1 MAKFRYSLQNIL
13 NIKEKMETQA
23 KQEFGMAQTALNV
36 EIEHLERL
44 KARKRE
50 YEEESGG
57 LLQGKLDLRAI
68 EENKEALLKMDSLVA
83 AQCIRVDKAKENV
96 EAARERMA
104 EAMKERKMHETLRE
118 KAFEA
123 FLQEENH
130 AESKAI
136 DELTS
141 YTYGQ
146 KKPAGGL
153 RQREDINGKRKDSGR
168 REKTAGGR
176 KEKTEER
183 TAGTAQGSKAPGKRN
198 RKTGRCSG

>member
-1 MAKFRYSLQNIL
+1 MAKFSYSLQNIL

-168 REKTAGGR
+168 ADNG
-176 KEKTEER
+176 
-183 TAGTAQGSKAPGKRN
+183 
-198 RKTGRCSG
+198 

>member
-1 MAKFRYSLQNIL
+1 MARFRYSLQNIL

-23 KQEFGMAQTALNV
+23 KQEFGTAQA
-36 EIEHLERL
+36 EHLERL
-44 KARKRE
+44 KERRRE
-50 YEEESGG
+50 YEEQSAG
-57 LLQGKLDLRAI
+57 LLKGKLDLRAI
-68 EENKEALLKMDSLVA
+68 EENKEALLKMDSIVA
-83 AQCIRVDKAKENV
+83 TQAIRVEKAKENV

-146 KKPAGGL
+146 K
-153 RQREDINGKRKDSGR
+153 
-168 REKTAGGR
+168 
-176 KEKTEER
+176 
-183 TAGTAQGSKAPGKRN
+183 N
-198 RKTGRCSG
+198 R